1 MAPLPASGDASD
13 ARTPYLSIVPRASRL
28 ASIVLLL
35 LHVAVAGLLPL
46 ADARAEATSAL
57 ATATAHVEAQDGNRC
72 PAVHDELTCQL
83 CPLLRLAG
91 QASARV
97 ALPPVARA
105 VGGPALARIAHAA
118 SSASAAPDR
127 ARAPP
132 AA

>member
-1 MAPLPASGDASD
+1 MPHLARVAS
-13 ARTPYLSIVPRASRL
+13 LL
-28 ASIVLLL
+28 LLL

-46 ADARAEATSAL
+46 ADARAEATSVR
-57 ATATAHVEAQDGNRC
+57 ATATAHVEAPDWNRC
-72 PAVHDELTCQL
+72 PAVHDDLACQL

-91 QASARV
+91 QAGARV

-105 VGGPALARIAHAA
+105 VAAPAVARVAHAL
-118 SSASAAPDR
+118 SDDSASPDR

>member
-1 MAPLPASGDASD
+1 
-13 ARTPYLSIVPRASRL
+13 
-28 ASIVLLL
+28 
-35 LHVAVAGLLPL
+35 VAGLLPL

-57 ATATAHVEAQDGNRC
+57 ATATAHVEAPDGNRC

-91 QASARV
+91 QAGLRV

-105 VGGPALARIAHAA
+105 VAAPALARVAHAPRDGIA
-118 SSASAAPDR
+118 SPDR